1 MDGDGFYSQRANEG
15 SKVREKHI
23 NQQKNFRS
31 RFRFEKLKDNVGEK
45 LKDNEGLEEPDNCCP
60 QGARK
65 ASLRW

>member
-1 MDGDGFYSQRANEG
+1 MDGDGSYSQRANEG

-31 RFRFEKLKDNVGEK
+31 RFRFEKLKDN
-45 LKDNEGLEEPDNCCP
+45 EGLEEPDNCCP